1 MIRELQVLDREL
13 SKEKNV
19 PVLSRDFT
27 MFGHDFLRE
36 SASFLKEVERTAT
49 KEKRNRVTLVAALRD
64 K

>member
-13 SKEKNV
+13 SKEKDV
-19 PVLSRDFT
+19 TVLRRDFT

-49 KEKRNRVTLVAALRD
+49 KEKKNRVTVIAVVR
-64 K
+64 

>member
-19 PVLSRDFT
+19 TVLRRDFT

-36 SASFLKEVERTAT
+36 SASFLKEVEKIAT
-49 KEKRNRVTLVAALRD
+49 KEKRIRVTVVAVC
-64 K
+64 KG

>member
-13 SKEKNV
+13 SKERDV
-19 PVLSRDFT
+19 TVLRRDFT

-49 KEKRNRVTLVAALRD
+49 KEKKNRVTVVAVVH
-64 K
+64 